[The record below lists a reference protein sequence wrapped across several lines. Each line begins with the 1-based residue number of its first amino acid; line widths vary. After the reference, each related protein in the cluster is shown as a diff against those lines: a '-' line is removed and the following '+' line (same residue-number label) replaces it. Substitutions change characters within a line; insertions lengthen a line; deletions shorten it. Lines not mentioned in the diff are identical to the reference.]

1 MSFTERN
8 SAGQVP
14 PGVPSIRQADMGRT
28 DWEARMIERLRL
40 NHYSWRTEQT
50 YQDWAW
56 RFKQS
61 LWTKTMA
68 EADGEDI
75 RRLLTEL
82 TRQGGLS

>member
-1 MSFTERN
+1 
-8 SAGQVP
+8 
-14 PGVPSIRQADMGRT
+14 
-28 DWEARMIERLRL
+28 MIERLRL